1 MSEGMTLEQALSDV
15 GAEVHTIDGEVA
27 LDFIKDELT
36 RLRELEKEHTMLQTA
51 FHHQTQCYRGMLDL
65 HENALQRLEGL
76 ALPDGYTVVAV
87 GTLYDHE
94 ATVAVPRQ
102 NVAPGEQHTRWVD
115 IHTGDTIAVLAPRE
129 EKEATDE

>member
-51 FHHQTQCYRGMLDL
+51 FHQQTQCYRGMLDL
-65 HENALQRLEGL
+65 HENALQRLEAL
-76 ALPDGYTVVAV
+76 AILDGYTVEAV
-87 GTLYDHE
+87 GTQEDC
-94 ATVAVPRQ
+94 AVHIDFLCLKLGVEVQ
-102 NVAPGEQHTRWVD
+102 EGTR
-115 IHTGDTIAVLAPRE
+115 IAVLTPRE
-129 EKEATDE
+129 AKEEATDE